1 MPACQPSAPHRV
13 IWPLFGVCL
22 LGALLFAGAVQAA
35 GSDQAAARQL
45 QLKQLRARIAG
56 LQATLDREVRRRGQ
70 VQQQLRDSETRLA
83 GLSAGLRRVQRSLAQ
98 AQARLT
104 GLQRQ
109 QQQQQKLLGRQQQAL
124 AAQIRATYMQGR
136 DSQLKL
142 LLNAEDPASIERL
155 LAYYDYFNKARAAR
169 IQAVRVQLDA
179 LVNINAQV
187 QQQLQ
192 QLTTLRAQ
200 RAQAL
205 AQVKQE
211 RDARQRA
218 LATLNAGIHSRSQR
232 LARLREDERSLED
245 LIANLQ
251 QTLSDIPADLEG
263 HHRFASLRGRLL
275 WPVDGRVIQSFGAPI
290 AGGRMRAQGD
300 LIAAPLGTP
309 VRAIAYGRVV
319 FADWLPHFG
328 LLVIVDHGD
337 GYLSIYAHNQSV
349 YVQVG
354 DWVRAGETL
363 ATLGDSGGQNQP
375 ALYFEIRHQNIALNP
390 YDWCHGRLPQA

>member
-1 MPACQPSAPHRV
+1 MPACQPPAPHRV
-13 IWPLFGVCL
+13 TWMLLGACL
-22 LGALLFAGAVQAA
+22 LGSLLFAGTVQAA
-35 GSDQAAARQL
+35 DSDQSAAQQA
-45 QLKQLRARIAG
+45 QLKQLRARITG
-56 LQATLDREVRRRGQ
+56 LQATLDREVRQRGQ
-70 VQQQLRDSETRLA
+70 VQQQLRDSENRIA
-83 GLSAGLRRVQRSLAQ
+83 GLSAGLRRVQRSVVQ
-98 AQARLT
+98 AQARLA

-109 QQQQQKLLGRQQQAL
+109 QQQQQQLLDRQKQAL
-124 AAQIRATYMQGR
+124 AAQIRATYMQGQ

-169 IQAVRVQLDA
+169 IQAVRTQLQTLA
-179 LVNINAQV
+179 SINAQV

-205 AQVKQE
+205 TQVKQE
-211 RDARQRA
+211 RGARREA
-218 LATLNAGIHSRSQR
+218 LATLNKGIHSRSQR
-232 LARLREDERSLED
+232 LARLRQDERSLED

-275 WPVDGRVIQSFGAPI
+275 WPVDGKVIQGFGAPI

-354 DWVRAGETL
+354 DWVQAGETL

-375 ALYFEIRHQNIALNP
+375 ALYFEIRHQNVALSP
-390 YDWCHGRLPQA
+390 RDWCHGRLPRG